1 LDGIEIQ
8 KSERIA
14 AMQQYTELRQ
24 KYVEMG
30 YGETTIDGEAQGPQV
45 NFDEEEAEVT
55 DKER

>member
-1 LDGIEIQ
+1 
-8 KSERIA
+8 
-14 AMQQYTELRQ
+14 MQQYTELRQ